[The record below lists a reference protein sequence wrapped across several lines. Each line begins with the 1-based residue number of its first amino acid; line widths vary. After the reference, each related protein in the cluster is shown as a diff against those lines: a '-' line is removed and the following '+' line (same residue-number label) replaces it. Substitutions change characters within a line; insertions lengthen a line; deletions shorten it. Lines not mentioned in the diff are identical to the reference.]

1 MKIFGYRRPFLQALL
16 GMLILILF
24 VLTIRVV
31 LLSVFKS
38 YPLEALIVV
47 AVFAVCGIAI
57 VLYIGELVIVCWIVD
72 FLSEIGMPKIEARP
86 LPLEYEQVG
95 EIIVVKLHNNIATVR
110 QCVLV
115 QEQLKCLLGEHH
127 CNFVLDFLY
136 AEKISKSFRGVMV
149 HLVKAARRKAEEI
162 GKPYRPLALPHG
174 AVFRV
179 FNNQERAV
187 EEMSKHDGHGWVVLC
202 SLPVG
207 IRAVS
212 DLT

>member
-16 GMLILILF
+16 GISVLILF
-24 VLTIRVV
+24 VLTISAV

-38 YPLEALIVV
+38 FPLETLIVV
-47 AVFAVCGIAI
+47 AVLAVCVIAI
-57 VLYIGELVIVCWIVD
+57 VLYIGELVIVCWVVD
-72 FLSEIGMPKIEARP
+72 FLSEIGMPKIQARSV
-86 LPLEYEQVG
+86 PLEYEQVG
-95 EIIVVKLHNNIATVR
+95 EIIVVKLRNNIASVR
-110 QCVLV
+110 QCLSV
-115 QEQLKCLLGEHH
+115 QKQLKCLIDEHH

-136 AEKISKSFRGVMV
+136 AEKISISFRGVMV
-149 HLVKAARRKAEEI
+149 HLMKAARREAGEL
-162 GKPYRPLALPHG
+162 GKPYRPVALPHG

-179 FNNQERAV
+179 FNDRERAV

-202 SLPVG
+202 SVPVG